1 MVGRLRVL
9 LVVLLLALTACGGG
23 EPQEAAESPGAEGG
37 SEAGAQTEA
46 SEPEL
51 SQDVIR
57 VSVGIDG
64 AYAPMFLAAE
74 EGLFEEAGVNVELVQ
89 FAQGGEGVDAMIA
102 GEIQI
107 AGTGEATAMSKST
120 RGDLAALAV
129 YQESGEYIKLV
140 GGEGVSDVEDITR
153 MGIVPGSLS
162 EYGASRALAENGVD
176 ESSVELIQAGPPELP
191 ALLQTGEIDGFV
203 LWEPWP
209 TRAEEQGGQVLATSG
224 DFGYVYNQW
233 LVADPA
239 WLEENEAEARA
250 VVAAIAEA
258 CEMIGSDPEAAV
270 EATLAQTDVPEE
282 TVQLAV
288 DQIDFAVRDFTDEDL
303 ETYEDISAFLVE
315 RGIVETEPD
324 LDGLLRRGFVE
335 G

>member
-1 MVGRLRVL
+1 MTGRLRVL
-9 LVVLLLALTACGGG
+9 FVVLMLALAGCGGG
-23 EPQEAAESPGAEGG
+23 EEPESEPADG
-37 SEAGAQTEA
+37 SEADAESEA
-46 SEPEL
+46 DADEL

-89 FAQGGEGVDAMIA
+89 FAQGGEGVDALIA
-102 GEIQI
+102 GEIQM
-107 AGTGEATAMSKST
+107 AGTGEATAISKST

-140 GGEGVSDVEDITR
+140 GGEGIDSVEDIQT
-153 MGIVPGSLS
+153 MGVVPGSLS
-162 EYGASRALAENGVD
+162 EYGASRALAESGID
-176 ESSVELIQAGPPELP
+176 ESSVELIQSGPPELP
-191 ALLQTGEIDGFV
+191 ALLQNGDIDGFV

-239 WLEENEAEARA
+239 WMESHEPEARA
-250 VVAAIAEA
+250 VVEAIAQA
-258 CEMIGSDPEAAV
+258 SEMIASDPEAAV
-270 EATLAQTDVPEE
+270 AATLAQTDVPEE

-288 DQIDFAVRDFTDEDL
+288 DEIDFGVRDFTDEDL
-303 ETYEDISAFLVE
+303 ETYEDVTAFLVE
-315 RGIVETEPD
+315 RGIVESEPD
-324 LDGLLRRGFVE
+324 LDALLRRGFVE